1 MGLRRTGKP
10 RVPVGPAGASERP
23 SRPTRHH
30 SMAQQRLVTGTPCCI
45 AHPRSTRPGQQHRT
59 SRLRRYSTSRPI
71 AWAVAVELSPAWL
84 VRALPRLAGLPCS
97 VWHTGPALWLQ
108 GARPRRLP
116 SAKGRL
122 GSSSWPPT
130 PLPLP
135 ASGSWRRVAAAGC
148 PVYVPV
154 ERRNWGPVPVAVH
167 ARCWR

>member
-23 SRPTRHH
+23 SRPTRHR
-30 SMAQQRLVTGTPCCI
+30 SMSLQRLVAATPRFTT
-45 AHPRSTRPGQQHRT
+45 HQRSTRPVRQHRT

-71 AWAVAVELSPAWL
+71 AWAVAVVLSPARL
-84 VRALPRLAGLPCS
+84 ARVLPRLVGSPCS

-108 GARPRRLP
+108 GARRRRPP
-116 SAKGRL
+116 SAKGML

-130 PLPLP
+130 PPPPP
-135 ASGSWRRVAAAGC
+135 ASGSWRRVVGAGC